1 MCNQLVYPKERS
13 KQLRLNN
20 SVMHRNEKKK
30 QNSKFYKSSKLLD
43 WLARENRGKQRLNTK
58 KNERNIYSNH
68 QKSIDDVLNVIND
81 IMAI

>member
-1 MCNQLVYPKERS
+1 
-13 KQLRLNN
+13 
-20 SVMHRNEKKK
+20 MHRNEKKK
-30 QNSKFYKSSKLLD
+30 QNSKFYMSSKLLD

>member
-30 QNSKFYKSSKLLD
+30 QNSKFYMSSKLLD

>member
-20 SVMHRNEKKK
+20 SVTHRNEKKK
-30 QNSKFYKSSKLLD
+30 QNSKFYMSSKLLD